1 VQLRTLDFFNTVKH
15 EPVGETPTL
24 IANPPYGQ
32 RMEKDETEELY
43 KQIGSTFKRN
53 FDGFDCWVI
62 SSNMEA
68 LKKIGLS
75 PKLKIP
81 LFNGALDCR
90 FNKYPMYK
98 GTKRIFDNDNSE
110 IPNDSVE

>member
-1 VQLRTLDFFNTVKH
+1 
-15 EPVGETPTL
+15 
-24 IANPPYGQ
+24 
-32 RMEKDETEELY
+32 
-43 KQIGSTFKRN
+43 
-53 FDGFDCWVI
+53 
-62 SSNMEA
+62 MEA
-68 LKKIGLS
+68 LKKIGLA